1 MPGFLIRVLITAVGL
16 LLASM
21 LVPGVVVASPVGL
34 LFAALVLGF
43 VNALVRPVVVVLT
56 LPLTILTLGLFL
68 LVVNAAMLQLVD
80 WFIDDFAVTGFWA
93 AVLASLII
101 ALTSMIGSWFIGPK
115 GKYEVF
121 VARRDG

>member
-21 LVPGVVVASPVGL
+21 LVPGVAVASPMGL

-80 WFIDDFAVTGFWA
+80 WFIDDFAVTGFWSAVFA
-93 AVLASLII
+93 ALII
-101 ALTSMIGSWFIGPK
+101 ALTSMVGSWFIGPK

-121 VARRDG
+121 VARRHG

>member
-21 LVPGVVVASPVGL
+21 LVPGVAVASPMGL

-80 WFIDDFAVTGFWA
+80 WFIDDFAVTGFWSAVFA
-93 AVLASLII
+93 ALII

-121 VARRDG
+121 VARRHG

>member
-21 LVPGVVVASPVGL
+21 LVPGVAVASPMGL

-80 WFIDDFAVTGFWA
+80 WFIADFAVTGFWS
-93 AVLASLII
+93 AVFASLII